1 MKKRQKFVSLLL
13 GCSMIASLACTPVMA
28 EGNPLYM
35 TQDFSTDIAMNQWTI
50 NDWSSVGGDVIF
62 ADASTAGKPG
72 AVEGDG
78 DKVLM
83 LRRNGYYNTVNWNF
97 SEMAKVQGMSAD
109 LADGET
115 VEVSFDFAVERQI
128 ETIQDKGSSMIG
140 LNLPCVGTDYSTSS
154 PIYFSM
160 LGTELKI
167 NGVMSTD
174 EVHEPIYDLVNK
186 DGSTWHRISLVAR
199 YEGAEEQEDGTSIGV
214 GTSQLFVDG
223 KTICEP
229 LSFTYTPGGTYI
241 MHGGNNVHE
250 YSQDYA
256 NILSLRNESS
266 ANYPDILYFDD
277 MVARQVDYTAFKA
290 ALAAAKT
297 ATTSLPEDYSQNAL
311 DALKDAIASYDDYE
325 ADVPAS
331 QEVLDA
337 AIADL
342 NALVTKLQN
351 SSAEDDVVI
360 MTKISEDFNGTL
372 NHGCWGSFDWTYTPS
387 ADTPEF
393 LPETSFA
400 GRNAGED
407 DLALVWDN
415 EGPQT
420 NYIIWDLLRSGMTPV
435 PKGEIFEFAFDMAV
449 EPVQDDTATA
459 DTGLRVSINENDFSI
474 FSGHRRGTIWNYAT
488 NTEQNQINRVIN
500 PNEAVT
506 WHRYNMLVQYLDNG
520 VGKAQIYMDGEA
532 MGPAIGFT
540 YEDGQEII
548 SGAPYK
554 EPFTAGQPSY
564 IKIINDT
571 WISTSDN
578 GWFDNVVAG
587 GIDFYELNQAYKN
600 ANKAIAELTE
610 GGYSTMAKAAL
621 DKLLADNLAYKNKT
635 ADTLLPQAKIDEIAE
650 AIKEATEELK
660 NSTAD
665 DDAKYVPTVTYN
677 FDGEWNPERWNPGA
691 LWQCDANY
699 GQLVNSNGLFGRVA
713 TATDKALQWRNENPW
728 ANHATFKMMN
738 NGMIDYYPRGMVME
752 ASFDLAIEYGADDP
766 TKVGGNSFI
775 AINPIPGCEPIRIWI
790 PHRTGQISS
799 VQHSVNGTEVNE
811 VLWTTMDPNL
821 ETAWH
826 KISLLVR
833 YDDDTLKTGTA
844 AAYLDGKPL
853 GSTYQFNYNAEEY
866 NAAEYGVWK
875 MNTPSVLQICNLTHI
890 ENSDK
895 IYMDNLKLAP
905 VTQKKAKL
913 EKLVEDAYELYY
925 ELEETNGATAEQL
938 EDFRLKIGAA
948 RSVYEG
954 KNTTFEG
961 IGDESE
967 VLFTQELID
976 KAISEL
982 ETLMNSFGL
991 TVSVSE
997 YGVLTATMVGKT
1009 ATVAVAAYDSSDRI
1023 VAVISGDQ
1031 TASLDMSTVDAAYA
1045 KAFAWDALG
1054 TMMPVSDAV
1063 PFNP

>member
-13 GCSMIASLACTPVMA
+13 GCSMIASLACTPVLA
-28 EGNPLYM
+28 EG
-35 TQDFSTDIAMNQWTI
+35 TQPNIKEEFTADLNMSQWSI
-50 NDWSSVGGDVIF
+50 GEWSAVGGDVLYV
-62 ADASTAGKPG
+62 DAVTVGKPG
-72 AVEGDG
+72 AEENDG
-78 DKVLM
+78 DKVLKM
-83 LRRNGYYNTVNWNF
+83 KRNGFYNTVNCNAVHVA
-97 SEMAKVQGMSAD
+97 ELQGRPLD
-109 LADGET
+109 LSDGQT
-115 VEVSFDFAVERQI
+115 VDVSFDFAVERQ
-128 ETIQDKGSSMIG
+128 TDTVQDKGGSY
-140 LNLPCVGTDYSTSS
+140 VGFNMPLDKAYNEGS
-154 PIYFSM
+154 PLYFLM
-160 LGTELKI
+160 YGTELKI
-167 NGVMSTD
+167 SSVTSNGSNYNTNF
-174 EVHEPIYDLVNK
+174 DLVNQ
-186 DGSTWHRISLVAR
+186 DGSTWHRINMVIR
-199 YEGAEEQEDGTSIGV
+199 YEGVKEQEDGTSIGV
-214 GTSQLFVDG
+214 GTSQMFIDG

-229 LSFTYTPGGTYI
+229 LTFTYDPNGTYI
-241 MHGGNNVHE
+241 LHGGNNDTPIPQNYV
-250 YSQDYA
+250 
-256 NILSLRNESS
+256 IFTMKNETSVES
-266 ANYPDILYFDD
+266 PDTLYFDD
-277 MVARQVDYTAFKA
+277 MVIRNVDYTAFKS
-290 ALAAAKT
+290 ALAAART

-311 DALKDAIASYDDYE
+311 DALNDAIAAYDDYE

-342 NALVTKLQN
+342 NALVTELQN
-351 SSAEDDVVI
+351 SPAEDDVVI
-360 MTKISEDFNGTL
+360 MTKVSEDFNGTL

-420 NYIIWDLLRSGMTPV
+420 NYIIWDLLKSGMTPV

-449 EPVQDDTATA
+449 EPVQDDTSTV
-459 DTGLRVSINENDFSI
+459 DTGVRVSINENDFSI

-500 PNEAVT
+500 PNDVVT

-540 YEDGQEII
+540 YEDGKEII
-548 SGAPYK
+548 SGAPDK

-571 WISTSDN
+571 WVSTSDN

-587 GIDFYELNQAYKN
+587 GIDFSELNQAYKN
-600 ANKAIAELTE
+600 ANKVIAELTA
-610 GGYSTMAKAAL
+610 GGYSTMAKAVL

-650 AIKEATEELK
+650 AINEATEELK

-677 FDGEWNPERWNPGA
+677 FDGEWNPERWNQGA
-691 LWQCDANY
+691 LWQCDADY

-728 ANHATFKMMN
+728 VNHATFKMMN

-752 ASFDLAIEYGADDP
+752 ASFDLAVEYGADP
-766 TKVGGNSFI
+766 TKNGGNTFI
-775 AINPIPGCEPIRIWI
+775 AINPVPGCEPIRIWI
-790 PHRTGQISS
+790 PHRSGQISS

-826 KISLLVR
+826 KVSLLVR

-875 MNTPSVLQICNLTHI
+875 MNTPSVLQISNLTHT

-954 KNTTFEG
+954 KNVTFEG
-961 IGDESE
+961 IGDDGE

-1031 TASLDMSTVDAAYA
+1031 TASLDMATVDAAYA